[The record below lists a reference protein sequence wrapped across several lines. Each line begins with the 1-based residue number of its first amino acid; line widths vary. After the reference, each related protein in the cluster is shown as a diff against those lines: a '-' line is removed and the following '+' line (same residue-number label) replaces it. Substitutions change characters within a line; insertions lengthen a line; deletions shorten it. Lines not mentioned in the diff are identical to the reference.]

1 VRDGINIARLGIPSV
16 ALVTDEF
23 WPQGDFVA
31 QSLGMPDAP
40 RVRLP
45 HPVAGTGEANM
56 RQVAESVVD
65 TIVAALS
72 RTQAA

>member
-1 VRDGINIARLGIPSV
+1 MRDGISIARLGIPAV
-16 ALVTDEF
+16 ALVTEEF

-45 HPVAGTGEANM
+45 HPVAGSGEANL
-56 RQVAESVVD
+56 RRVAETVVD
-65 TIVAALS
+65 EIVQKLAA
-72 RTQAA
+72 